1 MTDITL
7 ALVTRFLADLARL
20 MPERGPLGLAVS
32 GGPDSLALLLLAQAA
47 DLPIAAATVDH
58 GLRPEARAEAEF
70 VAQLC
75 VARGIPHHI
84 LTLDA
89 GPKGNVSAWARNARY
104 AALAQW
110 QAQFDL
116 AAIATAHH
124 ADDQLE
130 TLLMRL
136 NRGAGVAGLAG
147 IRPRQN
153 TIIRPLL
160 TWRKS
165 ELEAI
170 VAEAG
175 ITPVFDPSNQDSRFD
190 RARLRHALRDA
201 DWLDPKGA
209 TQSAAALHSADEAL
223 DWACDIAFST
233 RFAWRENGT
242 AQIAAAELPFEIQRR
257 LVWRCLREVNPNAAP
272 REDEVIRLVDRLKAG
287 ETATLA
293 SVKCVG
299 GGVWT
304 FSAAPPPRTRTR
316 NS

>member
-1 MTDITL
+1 MTDITQ
-7 ALVTRFLADLARL
+7 ALVTRFLGDVVPL
-20 MPERGPLGLAVS
+20 MPDLGTLGLAVS
-32 GGPDSLALLLLAQAA
+32 GGPDSLALLLLAKAA
-47 DLPIAAATVDH
+47 GLPIAAATVDH

-75 VARGIPHHI
+75 VERAIPHHI
-84 LTLDA
+84 LTLDTK
-89 GPKGNVSAWARNARY
+89 PKGNVSAWARTARY
-104 AALAQW
+104 TALAQW
-110 QAQFDL
+110 QAQL
-116 AAIATAHH
+116 GLTAIATAHH

-130 TLLMRL
+130 TLVMRL
-136 NRGAGVAGLAG
+136 NRGAGVSGLAG

-153 TIIRPLL
+153 AIIRPLL

-175 ITPVFDPSNQDSRFD
+175 ITPVYDPSNQDNRFD
-190 RARLRHALRDA
+190 RARLRHALRDV

-223 DWACDIAFST
+223 DWACDTAFST
-233 RFAWRENGT
+233 RFEWRENST

-272 REDEVIRLVDRLKAG
+272 REDEVIRLIDRLKAG

-304 FSAAPPPRTRTR
+304 FSSVPPPRTQTR